1 MKKALVLAGGG
12 TRGIYQV
19 GAIEALKEIGEDD
32 WNIITGTSVGALN
45 AAMLVQ
51 GDFDRMVDMYEH
63 LKADQIVNGFVPN
76 PDDMTIAN
84 FIRDREEFIP
94 SFKAWFRDRGVD
106 ISPFKE
112 NMADYYVPER
122 FFRSDID
129 FGCITA
135 TAKGHEGVYVTK
147 DMMKENGLDWLIASA
162 SAYPAFP
169 MMNINGTDY
178 VDGGYFDN
186 FPIDFALRLGAE
198 QVIAIDLEPIP
209 AHLNY
214 VDRENIVYIHPHQEL
229 FSFLDFDRSKME
241 KARRRGYLDT
251 MKKFGT
257 LYGER
262 YTFEPFHRPGYFD
275 EWYRSIMMLETRIKL
290 ANSISGQLYSDQA
303 VTDRLKNQLHT
314 DHLYPRQYLYG
325 MMDSLL
331 EICGMED
338 TAVYTYRSARDA
350 ILANFAEALD
360 ENYFV
365 PSLNVLDIA
374 SYLGSMDARG
384 IIAKL
389 VHCSFYPEHAI
400 GGDNVVLTVVP
411 YEYALANLVV
421 NMMKELSGEKE

>member
-32 WNIITGTSVGALN
+32 WSIITGTSVGALN

-51 GDFDRMVDMYEH
+51 GDFDRMVNMYEH
-63 LKADQIVNGFVPN
+63 LKADQIVNGYVPN

-129 FGCITA
+129 FGCIVA

-147 DMMKENGLDWLIASA
+147 DMMKENGLNWLIASA

-169 MMNINGTDY
+169 MMNIDGTDY

-198 QVIAIDLEPIP
+198 QVIAIDLEPVP
-209 AHLNY
+209 THLSY
-214 VDRENIVYIHPHQEL
+214 LDRENIVYIHPHTEL
-229 FSFLDFDRSKME
+229 FSFLEFDRSRME
-241 KARRRGYLDT
+241 TARRRGYLDT

-262 YTFEPFHRPGYFD
+262 YTFEPFHRPVYFD

-314 DHLYPRQYLYG
+314 DHLHPRQYLYG

-331 EICGMED
+331 EICGLED
-338 TAVYTYRSARDA
+338 TTVYTYRGARDA
-350 ILANFAEALD
+350 ILASFAEALD

-374 SYLGSMDARG
+374 SYLRSMDARG
-384 IIAKL
+384 IVAKL

-400 GGDNVVLTVVP
+400 GGDNVILTVVP
-411 YEYALANLVV
+411 YEYALAGLVV
-421 NMMKELSGEKE
+421 YMMKELSGEKE